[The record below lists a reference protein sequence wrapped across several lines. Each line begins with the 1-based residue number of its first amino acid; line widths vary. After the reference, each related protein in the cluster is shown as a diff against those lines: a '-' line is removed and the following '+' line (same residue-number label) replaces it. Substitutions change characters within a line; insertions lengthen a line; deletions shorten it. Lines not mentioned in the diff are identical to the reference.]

1 MFKATFRNPKN
12 PVDAEVLYFRTAA
25 EAVAHEIV
33 SKELTELK
41 KVKTVP
47 SYVYIYEE
55 ARQCL

>member
-25 EAVAHEIV
+25 EAVSHEIV

-47 SYVYIYEE
+47 DYFFIYEE